1 MVKKITSVFNK
12 YINNKRGAKETLHSS
27 LYVTRYI
34 TTKGEEKAEI
44 LHIFF
49 SSVFN
54 TTVILRVVS
63 FLSWK
68 AGMGSRIKKEW
79 GAE

>member
-1 MVKKITSVFNK
+1 MFLT
-12 YINNKRGAKETLHSS
+12 NKREAKENLHSS
-27 LYVTRYI
+27 LYVTRNI

-44 LHIFF
+44 LYVFF

-54 TTVILRVVS
+54 RTVILRVVS
-63 FLSWK
+63 PLSWK
-68 AGMGSRIKKEW
+68 QEW